1 MPLSENVVAKVAVV
15 ALMEIGVWVNGPLT
29 LPLAPV
35 KRPVPPV
42 IVVAVVPAE
51 PPEATFVPLPM
62 KSPNSWSP
70 FAAVRVRGPMM
81 KKVLGLVGVGGAASG
96 GLGNGQLGKAFFQRN
111 ERTWSVGGAIERL
124 D

>member
-42 IVVAVVPAE
+42 NVVTVVPCGAPRSDVRPTAAE
-51 PPEATFVPLPM
+51 
-62 KSPNSWSP
+62 SRNSWSP
-70 FAAVRVRGPMM
+70 FAAVMVTEMVNVRCSARRV
-81 KKVLGLVGVGGAASG
+81 
-96 GLGNGQLGKAFFQRN
+96 
-111 ERTWSVGGAIERL
+111 
-124 D
+124 